1 MMCGST
7 VRAALSFSP
16 IGFGGGKAPSQAF
29 PNGKKLYP
37 NAFARGGLVNYP
49 FVKRQ
54 NINCE

>member
-16 IGFGGGKAPSQAF
+16 LASVGGKPHPAF
-29 PNGKKLYP
+29 PKGKEFYP
-37 NAFARGGLVNYP
+37 NAFARGGLVNYS